1 MAEWRRTYQR
11 RPMELDVA
19 HRLARAAL
27 PLFGL
32 DPRSAVDFVKYR
44 ENHVFRVTESAGSA
58 FAVRLHRPGYRD
70 DDEIR
75 TEVSYLDALA
85 SAGLPVPAVRRTTDG
100 ALFSTVTAEGQ
111 VRSVSVQHWVA
122 GARPFGDID
131 AALSGRHDPPA
142 SAFSEIGAVLGRV
155 HAAAVRI
162 GEPEG
167 FRRGSWDAEGLAGPR
182 PLWGDPTALPSLTPV
197 RRAAVERGVRHVHRR
212 LRALGTDRDIFGV
225 IHADATP
232 ENLLQTAG
240 GFVLIDFDD
249 FGTGWYV
256 FDLVTAVFHHARNP
270 HYPGFEKAIRAGYGA
285 SRPLSDAEIAAWDD
299 FMLARGLTYL
309 GWAADRPG
317 DPASEFISET
327 VAPWVADIAA
337 ALTSGAPA
345 PWRVSDLRSP
355 AQENR

>member
-1 MAEWRRTYQR
+1 
-11 RPMELDVA
+11 MELDVA
-19 HRLARAAL
+19 HRLVRAAL

-44 ENHVFRVTESAGSA
+44 ENHVFRVTESAGSV

-70 DDEIR
+70 DEEIR

-85 SAGLPVPAVRRTTDG
+85 SAGVPVPAVRRTTEG
-100 ALFSTVTAEGQ
+100 ALFSTATADGH
-111 VRSVSVQHWVA
+111 VRSVSVQHWVQ

-142 SAFSEIGAVLGRV
+142 HAFSGIGAVLGRV
-155 HAAAVRI
+155 HAEALRI

-167 FRRGSWDAEGLAGPR
+167 FRRGSWDADGLAGPR
-182 PLWGDPTALPSLTPV
+182 PLWGDPVALPSLTPGE
-197 RRAAVERGVRHVHRR
+197 RAAVERGVGHVHRR
-212 LRALGTDRDIFGV
+212 LRALGTGRDIFGV

-232 ENLLQTAG
+232 ENLLETTD

-270 HYPGFEKAIRAGYGA
+270 RYPEFEDAVRGGYEA
-285 SRPLSDAEIAAWDD
+285 HRTLSDAEIGAWDD
-299 FMLARGLTYL
+299 LMLARGLTYL

-317 DPASEFISET
+317 DPASEFISEV
-327 VAPWVADIAA
+327 VAPWVADIAET
-337 ALTSGAPA
+337 LTSGAPA
-345 PWRVSDLRSP
+345 PWRPSHLRSP
-355 AQENR
+355 AQEIR